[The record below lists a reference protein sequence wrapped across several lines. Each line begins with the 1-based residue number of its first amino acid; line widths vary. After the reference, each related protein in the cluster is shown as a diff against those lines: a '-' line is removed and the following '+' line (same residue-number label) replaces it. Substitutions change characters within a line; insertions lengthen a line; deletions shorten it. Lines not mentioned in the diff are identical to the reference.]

1 MFKRTSCP
9 SWNEYQQSED
19 IRQRILQKNG
29 KSVERKEGVIHMK
42 SKYDEL
48 FSSLGYDSVDVILG
62 INPRLI
68 SETETKKLVRLIFL
82 SEKNKMLASEIE
94 TVLTEY
100 PDCSET
106 KLKLLLQIENSYDP
120 YYKAGSKDVNGQQ

>member
-1 MFKRTSCP
+1 
-9 SWNEYQQSED
+9 
-19 IRQRILQKNG
+19 
-29 KSVERKEGVIHMK
+29 MK